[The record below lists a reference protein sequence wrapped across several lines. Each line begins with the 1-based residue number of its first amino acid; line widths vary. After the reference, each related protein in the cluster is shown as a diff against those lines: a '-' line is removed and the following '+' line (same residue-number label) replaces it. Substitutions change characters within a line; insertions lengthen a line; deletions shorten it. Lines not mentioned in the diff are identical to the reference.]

1 MAAVNNEPEAPAVV
15 MDLAVRTEQQLH
27 GIIDSFELPG
37 ARLYGINMPDAVVEN
52 PPPCLLGSH
61 PDVYRLLNEP
71 ASALARSFGAAAIV
85 TTGWAAP
92 LDDNGEASCMPSEH
106 AQRRRVRL
114 TVLVSN
120 EGTASVL
127 RFADTPDEVVT
138 DPGSAT
144 GSLAEAIAR
153 FWFDPPCAR
162 GAVPA

>member
-1 MAAVNNEPEAPAVV
+1 MAAVNNEPTTPTAV
-15 MDLAVRTEQQLH
+15 MDLAVRAEQQLH
-27 GIIDSFELPG
+27 GLIDSFELPG
-37 ARLYGINMPDAVVEN
+37 ARLYGINLPDAVVDD

-61 PDVYRLLNEP
+61 PDVYRLLSEP
-71 ASALARSFGAAAIV
+71 SSALARSFGAAAIV

-92 LDDNGEASCMPSEH
+92 LDDNGEVSCPPSQH
-106 AQRRRVRL
+106 ARRRRVRL
-114 TVLVSN
+114 MVLVSN

-127 RFADTPDEVVT
+127 RFADDPDEVVT

-153 FWFDPPCAR
+153 FWFEPPCAR